1 MSSLAIIQFCYNFH
15 FCPICQIFNFRNFQ
29 CYLFFQFYQF
39 CLFLS
44 QFSYI
49 ISVHKI
55 VSFVQFSIAQKC
67 RLFFA
72 TEFTIS
78 NFDFLNKNLNF
89 STVCKRGIESYYF
102 YSFLLLEEG
111 MGRERFLLW
120 KFSEWKNLKMYHLL
134 YPFCLLDSISILA
147 LLSKK
152 AWWVEDNKLI
162 HHTIRKL
169 DTALQWLLLQRP
181 TGVRSL
187 KA

>member
-1 MSSLAIIQFCYNFH
+1 MGFQSYEGGQTHRQRTFFSKRDFIQFS
-15 FCPICQIFNFRNFQ
+15 I
-29 CYLFFQFYQF
+29 
-39 CLFLS
+39 
-44 QFSYI
+44 
-49 ISVHKI
+49 
-55 VSFVQFSIAQKC
+55 FVQFFQVLKDLEYFSHGIC
-67 RLFFA
+67 NSPFCNYIF
-72 TEFTIS
+72 EFRV
-78 NFDFLNKNLNF
+78 FEQEFEF

>member
-1 MSSLAIIQFCYNFH
+1 MSILAIIQFCHNFH

-29 CYLFFQFYQF
+29 FYLFFNSINFVYF
-39 CLFLS
+39 SILS

-49 ISVHKI
+49 IFVHKI

-67 RLFFA
+67 RLFFYA

-78 NFDFLNKNLNF
+78 NNDFLNKNLNF

-152 AWWVEDNKLI
+152 A
-162 HHTIRKL
+162 
-169 DTALQWLLLQRP
+169 
-181 TGVRSL
+181 
-187 KA
+187 